1 MGEIEEFLNVGD
13 GYGSGYGYG
22 YGSGDGSGYGYGYGY
37 GSGDG
42 SGYGYGYGCG
52 SGYGYGDG
60 DGYGGGYGS
69 GDGSGDGDGYGDGSG
84 DGYGYGSGDGS
95 GYGVKTFCGKN
106 VYPIDGVQTI
116 IESVRGNIAKG
127 HILQNDFSLT
137 PCFVVKENGKFA
149 HGKTLHEAFEALQ
162 EKLYDDSTE
171 EERIRKFREHFTDF
185 SKKYPAR
192 ELFVWHHVLTGSCK
206 AGREAFCHDKG
217 IDVDKDEFTVYEFI
231 GLTENSYNGH
241 VIKKLKE

>member
-13 GYGSGYGYG
+13 GYGD
-22 YGSGDGSGYGYGYGY
+22 GSGDGYGYGYGY

-42 SGYGYGYGCG
+42 D
-52 SGYGYGDG
+52 GDG
-60 DGYGGGYGS
+60 DGY

-84 DGYGYGSGDGS
+84 YGYGYGSGDGYGYGYGS
-95 GYGVKTFCGKN
+95 GDGVKTFCGKN

-116 IESVRGNIAKG
+116 IESIRGNIAKG
-127 HILQNDFSLT
+127 HILKNDLSLT
-137 PCFVVKENGKFA
+137 PCFVVKDSGKFA
-149 HGKTLHEAFEALQ
+149 HGETLHEAFEALQ

-217 IDVDKDEFTVYEFI
+217 IDVDKDEFTVHEFI
-231 GLTENSYNGH
+231 RLTKDSYGGET
-241 VIKKLKE
+241 IKKLSEHERD

>member
-1 MGEIEEFLNVGD
+1 MGEIEEFLNVGYGYGYGYGYGD
-13 GYGSGYGYG
+13 GYGSGYGSGDG
-22 YGSGDGSGYGYGYGY
+22 YGDGDGSGYGYGYGY
-37 GSGDG
+37 G
-42 SGYGYGYGCG
+42 
-52 SGYGYGDG
+52 YGD
-60 DGYGGGYGS
+60 GS
-69 GDGSGDGDGYGDGSG
+69 GDGSGDGYGDG
-84 DGYGYGSGDGS
+84 D
-95 GYGVKTFCGKN
+95 GVKTFCGKN

-137 PCFVVKENGKFA
+137 PCFVVKENGRFA
-149 HGKTLHEAFEALQ
+149 HGSTLRGAFEALQ

-185 SKKYPAR
+185 SKRYPAR

-206 AGREAFCHDKG
+206 AGREAFCRDKG

-231 GLTENSYNGH
+231 ALTKDSYGGET
-241 VIKKLKE
+241 IKKLSEHERD